1 MTRDSGTPLL
11 SVAQAGKIY
20 DNGTIALSDVNL
32 TLEQGSFVS
41 LVGPSGCG
49 KSTLLRMIAGL
60 IAPTNG
66 AIQWP
71 QDKARPADIGF
82 VFQEAT
88 LMPWARVFD
97 NVWLPLKLRGMPRET
112 AREEVMAALS
122 RVGLEAFAQAF
133 PRELSGGMR
142 MRVSIARAM
151 VTGAKLLLMD
161 EPFAA
166 LDEFTRENLD
176 DDLLNLWQQQG
187 WTVIFVT
194 HSVYESVYLSGRV
207 LVMGAR
213 PGRIIDEIRIDA
225 ADRVGAFRDSPA
237 YIEHCRAVSAAL
249 RQGAAP

>member
-1 MTRDSGTPLL
+1 VSTPLL
-11 SVAQAGKIY
+11 SIAQVGKIY
-20 DNGTIALSDVNL
+20 DNGTIALSDVNVA
-32 TLEQGSFVS
+32 LEQGSFVS

-66 AIQWP
+66 SIQWHHDVAQP
-71 QDKARPADIGF
+71 VDIGF

-97 NVWLPLKLRGMPRET
+97 NVWLPLKLRGVSRE
-112 AREEVMAALS
+112 AASPEVMAALS

-151 VTGAKLLLMD
+151 VTGAKILLMD

-166 LDEFTRENLD
+166 LDEFTREKLD
-176 DDLLNLWQQQG
+176 DDLLSLWQQQG

-194 HSVYESVYLSGRV
+194 HSVYESVYLSERV

-213 PGRIIDEIRIDA
+213 PGRIINEVRVNATNRI
-225 ADRVGAFRDSPA
+225 GGFRDSPA

-249 RQGAAP
+249 RQGAEL